1 MSEDHDEADDPEA
14 GTGKDLSGP
23 AGGGPA
29 DARCAVIALVGAP
42 NAGKSTLLNRAVGAK
57 VSIVTHKVQTTR
69 TRVRG
74 IAIAGPAQLIF
85 VDTPGIFSG
94 AKRRL
99 ERAMVT
105 AAWRG
110 VEDADLVVLLHD
122 AQKPRI
128 DAEMRAL
135 LAGLAERGKRLV
147 LALNKIDA
155 IRRESLLALAAE
167 FEQAARFERIFM
179 ISALDGDGVEDLV
192 GWLAAQAPEGPWLY
206 PEDQLS
212 DLPQRLLAAEVVRE
226 KLFLALHQ
234 ELPYSLTVETDSW
247 EAFKDGSIKIQM
259 TVYVQREHQKR
270 IAVGQGGRTIRM
282 VREQA
287 QRELEETLETRVHLF
302 LYVKVRERWLDDP
315 ARYRDWGL
323 EFEG

>member
-1 MSEDHDEADDPEA
+1 MSEVPPQA
-14 GTGKDLSGP
+14 GAGP
-23 AGGGPA
+23 QDGG
-29 DARCAVIALVGAP
+29 RCAVVALVGAP

-74 IAIAGPAQLIF
+74 IAIAGDAQLIF

-99 ERAMVT
+99 ERAMVQ
-105 AAWRG
+105 AAWHG

-122 AQKPRI
+122 AQKPHL
-128 DAEMRAL
+128 DDETRAIVE
-135 LAGLAERGKRLV
+135 GLVERGKRVV

-155 IRRESLLALAAE
+155 IRREKLLALAAE

-179 ISALDGDGVEDLV
+179 ISALDGDGVGDLV
-192 GWLAAQAPEGPWLY
+192 GWLAGQAPEGPWLY

-212 DLPQRLLAAEVVRE
+212 DLPQRLLAAEVARE
-226 KLFLALHQ
+226 KLFLMLHQ

-247 EAFKDGSIKIQM
+247 ESFKDGSVKIQM
-259 TVYVQREHQKR
+259 TIYVQREQQKR
-270 IAVGQGGRTIRM
+270 IAVGQGGRTIRL

-287 QRELEETLETRVHLF
+287 QRELEEMLETRVHLF

-323 EFEG
+323 DFEG